1 MQVVAPY
8 RLDLTVSVL
17 RRLST
22 NVVDVLT
29 RDGHYMRVLTGESG
43 PVIVDVVQLRADALR
58 VTIDGNASDHGWA
71 LALVQRML
79 GVDRDLA
86 HFDLAAARLQW
97 LRQLAR
103 RMHGVKPPRYPTLW
117 EAFVN
122 TIAFQQVSLQA
133 ASAIARRLIVAS
145 GHPVECE
152 GVQLYAFPSIE
163 QVLGAKAI
171 VLRTIGFS
179 ARKIETLR
187 RAGEA
192 LASGELGEAML
203 EEQAS
208 VDAAATLQRIKGIG
222 PWTAAVMLLRG
233 LGRLDVFPVRD
244 TSVTQNLALVS
255 GRSSIDVAAIVK
267 ALRPQQ
273 GMLYYHLLLAR
284 LESRGEVGVPS
295 VSPGAD

>member
-97 LRQLAR
+97 LRQLAG

-145 GHPVECE
+145 GHPVECD

-179 ARKIETLR
+179 VRKIETLR

-255 GRSSIDVAAIVK
+255 GRSSIDVAAIMK